1 MPSDKNKIANNTQ
14 NNINI
19 NNKLLKTV
27 DIKLIKI
34 SEQVLTLKFIYNIS
48 SGDGVNDN
56 TREYI
61 TFAEFCK
68 LCSEPKYAN
77 VILSLCDILG
87 KIPFPFYWECAPIK
101 QLTDPMKIYLVKA
114 EFTTRAAD
122 ITTFANQITAKN
134 KDDYAVSFPSVT
146 GSSELII
153 PNALKSDNATKFT
166 HMRNFMK
173 YTSNVGGKAGAKMR
187 LAFWSVVVRE
197 AIQFLKKHGVVYLKT
212 HGHGVNYF
220 HFRLQKTNAYYVL
233 NNFS

>member
-56 TREYI
+56 IRNNI

-68 LCSEPKYAN
+68 ICSDPKYAK

-101 QLTDPMKIYLVKA
+101 HLTDPMKIYLVKA
-114 EFTTRAAD
+114 EFTTRVAD
-122 ITTFANQITAKN
+122 TATFANQITAKN
-134 KDDYAVSFPSVT
+134 KDDLALSFTSVT

-153 PNALKSDNATKFT
+153 PNPMRSNNAIKFT

-173 YTSNVGGKAGAKMR
+173 YTADNDKEIKMR
-187 LAFWSVVVRE
+187 LAFWYTV
-197 AIQFLKKHGVVYLKT
+197 AHIALQFLKKHGLVYLKT
-212 HGHGVNYF
+212 HGHGVNYV

-233 NNFS
+233 KNFS